1 MGIDLLIGRGLA
13 FCVHPRAA
21 WRVLSTPGRA
31 FVVAAYAGAGY
42 VAVLGGLIA
51 LLRHRP
57 VVLTGYFSELRSS
70 PSLRDSRLSLG

>member
-42 VAVLGGLIA
+42 VAVLGA
-51 LLRHRP
+51 LM
-57 VVLTGYFSELRSS
+57 
-70 PSLRDSRLSLG
+70 LS

>member
-1 MGIDLLIGRGLA
+1 MRDSLNETGKSLPECGGVLASHWSTMNIDLLIGRGLA

-42 VAVLGGLIA
+42 VAVLGV
-51 LLRHRP
+51 LL
-57 VVLTGYFSELRSS
+57 
-70 PSLRDSRLSLG
+70 LS